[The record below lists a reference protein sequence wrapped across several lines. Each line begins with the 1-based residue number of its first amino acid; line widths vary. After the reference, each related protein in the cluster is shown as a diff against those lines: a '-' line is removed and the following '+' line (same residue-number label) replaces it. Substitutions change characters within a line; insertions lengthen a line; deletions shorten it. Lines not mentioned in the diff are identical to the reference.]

1 MSIESCIDIANNN
14 DGVSDTTLSSM
25 VKLLVKQLKVLRDD
39 GKENEI
45 GSAKETYK
53 EKEATLIE
61 VMQNEHS
68 YCM

>member
-1 MSIESCIDIANNN
+1 M
-14 DGVSDTTLSSM
+14 SDTTLSSM

-39 GKENEI
+39 GKENET

-61 VMQNEHS
+61 VMQNVHS
-68 YCM
+68 YSM

>member
-1 MSIESCIDIANNN
+1 M
-14 DGVSDTTLSSM
+14 SDTTLSSM